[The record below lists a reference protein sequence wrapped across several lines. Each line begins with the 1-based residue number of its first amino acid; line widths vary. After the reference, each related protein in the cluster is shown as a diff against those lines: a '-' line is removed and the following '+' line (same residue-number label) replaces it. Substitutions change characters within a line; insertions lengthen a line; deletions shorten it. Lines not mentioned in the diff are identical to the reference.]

1 MAAYTFLAVKRK
13 NREDHMALSLMLL
26 ADCGDPKA
34 IKKQLEMWEKDT

>member
-13 NREDHMALSLMLL
+13 NREDHMALSLTLL
-26 ADCGDPKA
+26 ANGDPKA